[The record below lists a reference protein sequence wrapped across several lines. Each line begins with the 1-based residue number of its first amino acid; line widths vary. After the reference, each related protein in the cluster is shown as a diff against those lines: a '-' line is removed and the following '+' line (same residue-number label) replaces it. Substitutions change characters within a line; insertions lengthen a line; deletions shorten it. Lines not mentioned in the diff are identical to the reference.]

1 MPLEFEK
8 PPHSLPHT
16 QPPGGSPLRQELG
29 PSAFCGLEPVGEPQG
44 FHLCQEAHS
53 KLAVRTVGDVQ
64 RVAPC
69 VAHSKPAISEWALT
83 FTVHPLNHNY
93 CSICNVVSHGSFDL
107 CFLDG

>member
-83 FTVHPLNHNY
+83 FTGA
-93 CSICNVVSHGSFDL
+93 SVSQ
-107 CFLDG
+107 